1 MKRYGLLCGPLA
13 ALTLWA
19 GIAGLAQFVPG
30 YDSIRQTVSEIGEM
44 DLPMRVP
51 FAVLLFVVATLMLVF
66 AWALYRT
73 AKENRRSTLPVYFT
87 GFVAI
92 PLVGIGICAFPHPLH
107 NVFGLSELIAY
118 FAPII
123 LAFTWR
129 QAPGAKDVVTFS
141 WIMSALV
148 WLVIL
153 ANMTP
158 MFRPEPLWHEMKPF
172 YGIVQRALFVS
183 WFAWVA
189 GVGVILFRQ
198 TRPTMP

>member
-19 GIAGLAQFVPG
+19 GIVVLAQRVPG
-30 YDSIRQTVSEIGEM
+30 YDSVRQTVSEIGEM
-44 DLPMRVP
+44 DSPMRGP
-51 FAVLLFVVATLMLVF
+51 FAVMLFVTAFLMLVF

-73 AKENRRSTLPVYFT
+73 AKEAGRSTLPVTFI

-92 PLVGIGICAFPHPLH
+92 PLVGIGVCAFPHPLH
-107 NVFGLSELIAY
+107 NVFGLLELVAY
-118 FAPII
+118 FAPIV

-129 QAPGAKDVVTFS
+129 RAPGAKDVVAFS
-141 WIMSALV
+141 WIMSVAV

-183 WFAWVA
+183 WLAWVA
-189 GVGVILFRQ
+189 GLGLMLFRQ
-198 TRPTMP
+198 DKDVI